1 MTGGGWLHLF
11 SLISV
16 LSVQCSAPHCTINPA
31 VLTEAEEECINTY
44 GIDVEEAMSNQV
56 GTYHHRLM

>member
-1 MTGGGWLHLF
+1 MF
-11 SLISV
+11 SLISM
-16 LSVQCSAPHCTINPA
+16 LSVQSSAPHCTINLV

-56 GTYHHRLM
+56 GTYHHRLI